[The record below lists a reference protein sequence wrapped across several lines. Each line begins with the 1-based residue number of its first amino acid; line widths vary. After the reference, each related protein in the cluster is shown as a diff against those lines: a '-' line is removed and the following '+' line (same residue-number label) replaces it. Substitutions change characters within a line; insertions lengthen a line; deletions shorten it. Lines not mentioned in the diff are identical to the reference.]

1 MRCAKQTK
9 APLGKNTEFRDTS
22 PKISHLATK
31 LAQCAFTSL
40 KPNFQGAS
48 WAITSIFSKSS
59 SFLALLRASSSGKIM
74 MDMIFLG
81 NKMGAAL
88 KKVGW
93 LVARL
98 KTWPARL
105 DAITCPTCQSRLR
118 VELSNAYMAKL
129 ADMVGAMV
137 WIPFLVK
144 IQQLLQ
150 GGQLHLVMDTFQDYE
165 KIHMCQ
171 KTSNYVIL
179 TFNV

>member
-9 APLGKNTEFRDTS
+9 APLGKNTAFRDTS
-22 PKISHLATK
+22 PKISHLTTK

-105 DAITCPTCQSRLR
+105 DAITCPTFQSTLR

-129 ADMVGAMV
+129 ADMVG
-137 WIPFLVK
+137 IPLLVK

-165 KIHMCQ
+165 KIHMYQ
-171 KTSNYVIL
+171 KTSNYIML

>member
-1 MRCAKQTK
+1 
-9 APLGKNTEFRDTS
+9 
-22 PKISHLATK
+22 
-31 LAQCAFTSL
+31 
-40 KPNFQGAS
+40 
-48 WAITSIFSKSS
+48 
-59 SFLALLRASSSGKIM
+59 
-74 MDMIFLG
+74 
-81 NKMGAAL
+81 MGAAL

-105 DAITCPTCQSRLR
+105 DAITCPTFQSKLR

-129 ADMVGAMV
+129 ADMVG
-137 WIPFLVK
+137 IPLLVK

-165 KIHMCQ
+165 KIHICQ
-171 KTSNYVIL
+171 KKSNYVIL